1 MMTYHPHRHDPD
13 AMVTRPSLR
22 SLDTTHRRPAARVQP
37 TAPAMDLRPTPYDQP
52 APGRGF
58 WGALTHAERE
68 AFSKEAEPVEL
79 PVGHVLWREG
89 DAAGHVL
96 IIRSGWV
103 KICVRRK
110 GWERIIAVRGP
121 GDLIG
126 ERAAMQVRRRSATV
140 VALDTVQALR
150 VSTGAFAAILAEH
163 PRILRVIEEQMYDRL
178 AEQTAP
184 SARVSDSPWP
194 AAAPAA
200 PRDTDASAPVAAPVA
215 DIRAGQNCT
224 ILFTD
229 IVGFSGTHRTDEDRL
244 VVRRVMYDLLRDAL
258 EYSEVPWDPC
268 HREDRGDGAL
278 VIVPAEIPTR
288 RVVDPMLTRLTAG
301 LRRHNRTAD
310 GGTRFQLRVALHVGP
325 VVPDDQGVSG
335 LAIIQTARLLDAP
348 VLREWLDRT
357 QADVGFIASA
367 YVYEFVIAHA
377 PGPVNPASYQRV
389 TCKVKDAEL
398 TGWMHLSSATIPPAA

>member
-1 MMTYHPHRHDPD
+1 MTSHPHRHDPD

-22 SLDTTHRRPAARVQP
+22 SLDRTHRRPAARVQP
-37 TAPAMDLRPTPYDQP
+37 TAPAADLQTPYDLP
-52 APGRGF
+52 TSGRGF
-58 WGALTHAERE
+58 WGSLTHAERE
-68 AFSKEAEPVEL
+68 AFARDGEPVGL

-89 DAAGHVL
+89 DAADHVL

-140 VALDTVQALR
+140 VALDTVHALR

-184 SARVSDSPWP
+184 AAHVTDSPWP
-194 AAAPAA
+194 AAV
-200 PRDTDASAPVAAPVA
+200 PRDAGASAPVTAPVA

-229 IVGFSGTHRTDEDRL
+229 IVGFSGAHRTDEDRL
-244 VVRRVMYDLLRDAL
+244 VVRRVMYDLLRGAL
-258 EYSEVPWDPC
+258 EHSDVPWEPC

-288 RVVDPMLTRLTAG
+288 RVVDPMLARLTAG
-301 LRRHNRTAD
+301 LRRHNRTA
-310 GGTRFQLRVALHVGP
+310 GEATRFQLRVALHVGP